1 MGKNRL
7 EEIFR
12 DPTLETPPT
21 DHFVVRHRWGG
32 FCVTREMATR
42 ILTAIS
48 GLGPARMLRVE
59 TITGSVVF
67 IRTDAIV
74 FVRESTRAQRKAE
87 ERFWKMLDDEESED
101 DEDKKED
108 WK

>member
-1 MGKNRL
+1 
-7 EEIFR
+7 
-12 DPTLETPPT
+12 
-21 DHFVVRHRWGG
+21 
-32 FCVTREMATR
+32 
-42 ILTAIS
+42 
-48 GLGPARMLRVE
+48 MLRVE
-59 TITGSVVF
+59 TLSGSVVF

>member
-32 FCVTREMATR
+32 FCVTREMAAR
-42 ILTAIS
+42 ILAAIS
-48 GLGPARMLRVE
+48 GHGPARMLRVE
-59 TITGSVVF
+59 TLTGSVVF

>member
-12 DPTLETPPT
+12 DPTLETPPA
-21 DHFVVRHRWGG
+21 DHFVVRHQWGG

-48 GLGPARMLRVE
+48 GQGPSRMLRVE

-87 ERFWKMLDDEESED
+87 ERFWKMLDDEEKDED
-101 DEDKKED
+101 DEKED
-108 WK
+108 WR

>member
-7 EEIFR
+7 QEIFR
-12 DPTLETPPT
+12 DPTLDAPPT

-32 FCVTREMATR
+32 FCVSREMATR

-48 GLGPARMLRVE
+48 GHDPARMLRVE

-67 IRTDAIV
+67 IRTDAIA
-74 FVRESTRAQRKAE
+74 FVRESTRAQRRAE
-87 ERFWKMLDDEESED
+87 ERLWKMLDDEEQD
-101 DEDKKED
+101 DDNTEG
-108 WK
+108 